1 MTNRVSKEVRKRV
14 FNKFGG
20 HCACCGCELKLSDF
34 QIDHL
39 VPRCAEH
46 NKGYYGKKATE
57 EYIYSFRNLMQSCK
71 TCNHYKR
78 SSKLEV
84 FRQVYLGT
92 LISRLKDSF
101 IFQVAE
107 KYGMVEI
114 KGWDGKFYFER
125 EKEK

>member
-20 HCACCGCELKLSDF
+20 HCACCGCELKLSDC

-57 EYIYSFRNLMQSCK
+57 EYIYSFRNLMPSCK